1 MIRVFR
7 GNYRKQ
13 YFKLLATAF
22 HVGRDNICESAHA
35 NSCTDCT
42 ACDACESL
50 HSAELY
56 CLKLVEKL
64 KY

>member
-1 MIRVFR
+1 MIRVLR
-7 GNYRKQ
+7 GSYRKH

-22 HVGRDNICESAHA
+22 QVGRANICESAHA

-50 HSAELY
+50 RTAELY
-56 CLKLVEKL
+56 CLKLAEKL